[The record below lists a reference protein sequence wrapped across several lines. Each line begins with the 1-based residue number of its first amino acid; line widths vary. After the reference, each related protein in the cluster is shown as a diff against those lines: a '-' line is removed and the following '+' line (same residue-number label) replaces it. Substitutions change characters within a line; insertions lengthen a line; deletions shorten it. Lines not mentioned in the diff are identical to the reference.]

1 MSARLPVIF
10 AAAML
15 SAFGLAS
22 PAPAA
27 SLKIALVSRT
37 VFYAPLWVAEQK
49 GFFKDEGIE
58 AEWEIINN
66 AEKINEELRSG
77 VAQIAI
83 SSIEALVSDAF
94 KGGTFRIVA
103 SVAQKPPHYIIAKPA
118 IKSIADLR
126 GARFGV
132 LSLHEGTTYLVQ
144 DLAKTIGLQPDE
156 YIITAVGG
164 APTRWKLLQEGK
176 IDVGLQPFPLSY
188 ESETAGFSNL
198 GPISKY
204 VPDYEFTAVF
214 LDDAW
219 AKSNRQ
225 LVVGFLRALRR
236 GQAYMT
242 AHPDEAANIVA
253 PQLTTTPANARRALG
268 DVIELK
274 IMPHDLVPSEAG
286 LRRVF
291 TTLQGAALVPRDQ
304 AFEVVRFVDP
314 SYLAAAK

>member
-253 PQLTTTPANARRALG
+253 PQLMTTPANARRALG

-304 AFEVVRFVDP
+304 AFEVARFVDP